1 MTLRFF
7 AQPWNARPWRE
18 RNGQF
23 SWLKLTV
30 FLALFVPGLL
40 TLSDLLQ
47 HHLGAR
53 PLTELIR
60 QTGLWTLR
68 FLLISLAITPL
79 RRALHWP
86 RLVLVRRMVGVAAF
100 FYGLAHL
107 GAYIADQ
114 SFHLGTVASEIA
126 LRIYLTIGFTTL
138 LLMAILAATS
148 TDGMIKRLGGKAW
161 RRLHQLAYGIGM
173 LALLHYF
180 MQSKLGFGEP
190 LFMAALFGWAM
201 GYRAIGWLG
210 GEESTPRP
218 RQAAALSLS
227 VALLTALGEALYV
240 HFRFHVDVLRVLKAS
255 LAWQLESRSA
265 WAVLAIGLVIA
276 LASAVRATI
285 KRRQR
290 RQRGRIAAIPV
301 PA

>member
-1 MTLRFF
+1 L
-7 AQPWNARPWRE
+7 
-18 RNGQF
+18 
-23 SWLKLTV
+23 
-30 FLALFVPGLL
+30 
-40 TLSDLLQ
+40 
-47 HHLGAR
+47 
-53 PLTELIR
+53 
-60 QTGLWTLR
+60 
-68 FLLISLAITPL
+68 
-79 RRALHWP
+79 
-86 RLVLVRRMVGVAAF
+86 
-100 FYGLAHL
+100 
-107 GAYIADQ
+107 
-114 SFHLGTVASEIA
+114 
-126 LRIYLTIGFTTL
+126 
-138 LLMAILAATS
+138 
-148 TDGMIKRLGGKAW
+148 
-161 RRLHQLAYGIGM
+161 
-173 LALLHYF
+173 
-180 MQSKLGFGEP
+180 QSKLGFGEP